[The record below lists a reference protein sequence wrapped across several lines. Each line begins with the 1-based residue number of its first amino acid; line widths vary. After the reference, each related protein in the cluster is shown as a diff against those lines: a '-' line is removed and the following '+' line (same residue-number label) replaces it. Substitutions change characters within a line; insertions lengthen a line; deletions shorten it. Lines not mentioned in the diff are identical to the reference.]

1 MNLLVHQNAYYS
13 RQEKRRL
20 APSFFFN
27 LLLKRGKESVRYFKG
42 GYYERDRTGKI
53 VILHSKYTA
62 LMCKEFV
69 PSM

>member
-1 MNLLVHQNAYYS
+1 MYKMHTIVY
-13 RQEKRRL
+13 KKKDVWRRL
-20 APSFFFN
+20 FS
-27 LLLKRGKESVRYFKG
+27 LILLKRGKESVRYFKG

-53 VILHSKYTA
+53 VILHFQYTA

>member
-1 MNLLVHQNAYYS
+1 MNLLVQQNAHYR

-27 LLLKRGKESVRYFKG
+27 LLLKRGKESVRNFKG

-53 VILHSKYTA
+53 VILHS
-62 LMCKEFV
+62 
-69 PSM
+69 